1 MIYHMPKLKLLATAL
16 ILSAGAAYAAVTPE
30 QIAAGY
36 TAQGYTRVEIKTGPT
51 QMKVEAI
58 RGTEKLE
65 VIIDT
70 ATGAVL
76 KTETEAV
83 GAFENTRPG
92 VSVRDRNRD
101 FLRVASSDDDD
112 NSADDNGIGNDD
124 LTEDPEDHDHGIG
137 NDDGPGHDANDDQG
151 EDSEDHG
158 GNDAGNDD
166 HSGPGGNKDN
176 DDDRSGKGGGGED

>member
-1 MIYHMPKLKLLATAL
+1 MTYRMSRLKLLATAFV
-16 ILSAGAAYAAVTPE
+16 LSAGTAFAAVTPE
-30 QIAAGY
+30 QIAADY
-36 TAQGYTRVEIKTGPT
+36 TAQGYTRVEIRTGPT

-70 ATGAVL
+70 ATGTVL
-76 KTETEAV
+76 KSETETV

-101 FLRVASSDDDD
+101 FLRVASADDEHD
-112 NSADDNGIGNDD
+112 SADDNGIGNDD

-137 NDDGPGHDANDDQG
+137 NDDRPGHDANDDDD
-151 EDSEDHG
+151 ESSDD
-158 GNDAGNDD
+158 DADDD
-166 HSGPGGNKDN
+166 HSGPGDNEGN
-176 DDDRSGKGGGGED
+176 DDDHSGKGGGDED